1 MKKMGITIGL
11 VMVATLV
18 ATTTVSNAQCYGS
31 FGDTSNRVPIYS
43 GTDADGMTMTNFEGH
58 NLPPKPLLMG
68 MHNPYSPQPVYT
80 YSKRGILAGR
90 THTWNQNEAAQRP
103 WHAGYMNWKWGEPT
117 ALVVPPTASYQTSYA
132 WGVGQVRSTPIH
144 AQFNRRGAG
153 MIGGGGAFQPTPYH
167 PSSTN
172 QFGIYPV
179 RAPW

>member
-1 MKKMGITIGL
+1 MKKMGFTIGL

-18 ATTTVSNAQCYGS
+18 ATVSDANAQGHHRLRRT
-31 FGDTSNRVPIYS
+31 GTPIYS
-43 GTDADGMTMTNFEGH
+43 GTDANGMTMTDFQGR

-68 MHNPYSPQPVYT
+68 LHNHYSPAPVYT

-90 THTWNQNEAAQRP
+90 TNTWNQNEAATRP
-103 WHAGYMNWKWGEPT
+103 WHDGYMNWKWGEPT
-117 ALVVPPTASYQTSYA
+117 ALVVPPTAAYETSYG

-144 AQFNRRGAG
+144 AQFGRGGAG
-153 MIGGGGAFQPTPYH
+153 TVGGSDSYQQTPYL
-167 PSSTN
+167 PSHTN